1 MDEEAFAFGAFR
13 LIPAQRILLQDG
25 KPLQLGS
32 RAFDVLVALVESA
45 GDTIHKDQLIAR
57 VWPDTFVD
65 EANLRFQVAT
75 LRKALGDGRAGRRY
89 VANNPGR
96 GYTFVAPVTREH
108 PHADNALADGAALP
122 DKPSLAVLPFQNMSG
137 DAEQE
142 YFVDGMVE
150 EITTAIARLPWLFV
164 IARNSAFTYK
174 GKPVGVKQVA
184 QELGVRYVLEGS
196 VRKAGNRVRF
206 TGQLIDTTTG
216 AHIWADRFDGPLD

>member
-1 MDEEAFAFGAFR
+1 MSAS
-13 LIPAQRILLQDG
+13 L
-25 KPLQLGS
+25 S
-32 RAFDVLVALVESA
+32 RPMSSVALITSYRRRLALLTCHTGLSLLFEVGARPSTHPICLIGADAGQVRSGDAIDENTAGVE
-45 GDTIHKDQLIAR
+45 IARPR

-65 EANLRFQVAT
+65 EGNLRFQVAT
-75 LRKALGDGRAGRRY
+75 LRKALGDGRGGNRFI
-89 VANNPGR
+89 ANIPGR

-108 PHADNALADGAALP
+108 AHADNAWADGPALP

-184 QELGVRYVLEGS
+184 QELGV
-196 VRKAGNRVRF
+196 
-206 TGQLIDTTTG
+206 
-216 AHIWADRFDGPLD
+216 